1 MRIFKF
7 FAVFIITAIILFGF
21 VVGLNWNSFNTFFD
35 NRTALMEGN
44 EWVSKSTSLKGLSE
58 FMGANPEH
66 ASLSSRVIT
75 APDSAIAFMP
85 ETPRVMGTL
94 QNFFILAAYAIE
106 IDEGNVS
113 PDSLLSWNDIS
124 LYQLANVEE
133 SAHDNAYETALE
145 RGWISDDSISV
156 NNVLHLLAETGDFA
170 IADYLW
176 WNIEQEKWPGLH
188 RKLNLKET
196 EMPLPFSGLYLA
208 ISTSI
213 QEKNISQIINEYESA
228 DPPEWRSNV
237 ISLSEE
243 FIYNKPKRAELI
255 NLLNEHRLGNT
266 FTEER
271 DGMIVFPK
279 STSSELTVLTE
290 KLVRDDFINEN
301 VSRLIKEW
309 MRWPMD
315 VQRGITSDFTDY
327 GAIYDN
333 RMGLMNGINFGTS
346 VYTGDTTVQA
356 LFLDQLPIGFW
367 FHASGGLMHQDFMQ
381 RMIIDPALIEQMK
394 SEIRNPLER

>member
-1 MRIFKF
+1 MRIVKF
-7 FAVFIITAIILFGF
+7 IAVFLVTAILLFGF
-21 VVGLNWNSFNTFFD
+21 VIGLNWDSFNTFFD

-66 ASLSSRVIT
+66 ASLTSRVIT
-75 APDSAIAFMP
+75 SPDSAISFMGN
-85 ETPRVMGTL
+85 EPRVMGTV
-94 QNFFILAAYAIE
+94 QNFFVLAVYAVE
-106 IDEGNVS
+106 INNGNVN
-113 PDSLLSWNDIS
+113 PDNLIVWDDIS
-124 LYQLANVEE
+124 RFQLTNVEE
-133 SAHDNAYETALE
+133 SAHDDAYQTAVE
-145 RGWISDDSISV
+145 REWITEGAISV
-156 NNVLHLLAETGDFA
+156 NNTLRLLAETGDFA

-176 WNIEQEKWPGLH
+176 WNIDQSKWPELADQ
-188 RKLNLKET
+188 LELTQT

-208 ISTSI
+208 ISTAISK
-213 QEKNISQIINEYESA
+213 KNISEIIEDHEKA
-228 DPPEWRSNV
+228 DTDQWRKYV
-237 ISLSEE
+237 VTLSEE
-243 FIYNKPKRAELI
+243 FNFNEEKRAVL
-255 NLLNEHRLGNT
+255 NTLLNEHRLGNT

-271 DGMIVFPK
+271 DGMMVFPTA
-279 STSSELTVLTE
+279 TSSELTTLLE
-290 KLVRDDFINEN
+290 QLVKNEFINEN
-301 VSRLIKEW
+301 VSKLVKEW
-309 MRWPMD
+309 MRWPLD
-315 VQRGITSDFTDY
+315 VQRGITADFTDY

-381 RMIIDPALIEQMK
+381 RMIVDPAMIEQMK

>member
-7 FAVFIITAIILFGF
+7 FAVFVITAIILFGF
-21 VVGLNWNSFNTFFD
+21 VIGLNWNSFNTFFE
-35 NRTALMEGN
+35 NRAALMEGN

-75 APDSAIAFMP
+75 APDSAISFMP
-85 ETPRVMGTL
+85 DTPRVMGTL
-94 QNFFILAAYAIE
+94 QNFFILAAYAVE
-106 IDEGNVS
+106 ISEGNVS
-113 PDSLLSWNDIS
+113 PDSLIAWDDVSI
-124 LYQLANVEE
+124 YQLANVEE

-145 RGWISDDSISV
+145 RGWISEDSIAV
-156 NNVLHLLAETGDFA
+156 NNALHLLAETGDFA

-176 WNIEQEKWPGLH
+176 WNIDHKKWSGLSSQ
-188 RKLNLKET
+188 LNLKET

-213 QEKNISQIINEYESA
+213 QEKSISQIINKYKSTE
-228 DPPEWRSNV
+228 PVEWRSHV
-237 ISLSEE
+237 TSLSKD
-243 FIYNKPKRAELI
+243 FIFNEQRRVELTDRLNKQ
-255 NLLNEHRLGNT
+255 RLGNT
-266 FTEER
+266 FTDER

-279 STSSELTVLTE
+279 STSSELTILIE
-290 KLVRDDFINEN
+290 KLVRDDFINGN
-301 VSRLIKEW
+301 ISRLIKEW
-309 MRWPMD
+309 MRWPMN
-315 VQRGITSDFTDY
+315 VQRGITADFTDY

-394 SEIRNPLER
+394 SEIQNPLER

>member
-176 WNIEQEKWPGLH
+176 WNIEQEKWPGLS

-243 FIYNKPKRAELI
+243 FIYNEPKRAELI

>member
-21 VVGLNWNSFNTFFD
+21 VIGLNWNSFNTFFD

-75 APDSAIAFMP
+75 APDSAIAFKP
-85 ETPRVMGTL
+85 DTHRVMGTL
-94 QNFFILAAYAIE
+94 QNFFILTAYAIE
-106 IDEGNVS
+106 IDEGSVN
-113 PDSLLSWNDIS
+113 PESLILWDNIS
-124 LYQLANVEE
+124 QYQLTNVEE
-133 SAHDNAYETALE
+133 SAHNNAFETAFE
-145 RGWISDDSISV
+145 REWISEGSITI
-156 NNVLHLLAETGDFA
+156 NNALRLLAETGDFA

-176 WNIEQEKWPGLH
+176 WNIEQSRWHELSGE
-188 RKLNLKET
+188 LNLQET

-208 ISTSI
+208 ISTTI
-213 QEKNISQIINEYESA
+213 QGKSISQIINEHNQTAPE
-228 DPPEWRSNV
+228 EWRSHV
-237 ISLSEE
+237 VSLSEDFVLNE
-243 FIYNKPKRAELI
+243 QRRKELT

-266 FTEER
+266 FIEER

-279 STSSELTVLTE
+279 STSSELTGLTE
-290 KLVRDDFINEN
+290 KLVRNELINEN
-301 VSRLIKEW
+301 ISRLIKEW
-309 MRWPMD
+309 MRWPMN
-315 VQRGITSDFTDY
+315 VQRGITADFTDY

-381 RMIIDPALIEQMK
+381 RMIIDPALIKQMK